1 MKEKPSAPTIKP
13 GRVVGKTRSCPL
25 STHTLQTL
33 IKMAVVCYR
42 HWFSL
47 SQSLRLAF
55 LKRQKSNIQALR
67 SSKFAKYSQGCTHP
81 RPFSWMTH
89 SLRSQNNSKPSPC
102 VRLLKPT
109 MWSGRHFIFNVFH
122 LTILH
127 LLIVS
132 KITIQQSFYR
142 LFPTLPCKQFKLEWP
157 WTKKLKLKH
166 LHAVFAMLW
175 LLGILKISGF
185 VFVRI

>member
-1 MKEKPSAPTIKP
+1 MLSSLVFTII
-13 GRVVGKTRSCPL
+13 VFE
-25 STHTLQTL
+25 
-33 IKMAVVCYR
+33 I
-42 HWFSL
+42 SL
-47 SQSLRLAF
+47 SQAPE
-55 LKRQKSNIQALR
+55 KNIQALR
-67 SSKFAKYSQGCTHP
+67 SFKFAKYSQGCTHP

-127 LLIVS
+127 LAIVS
-132 KITIQQSFYR
+132 KITLQQSFYR
-142 LFPTLPCKQFKLEWP
+142 LFPTLPCKQFKSEWP
-157 WTKKLKLKH
+157 WTKKLKLKY

>member
-1 MKEKPSAPTIKP
+1 MLSSLVFTII
-13 GRVVGKTRSCPL
+13 VFE
-25 STHTLQTL
+25 
-33 IKMAVVCYR
+33 I
-42 HWFSL
+42 SL
-47 SQSLRLAF
+47 SQAPEKQYSSIEKFQICKIFPRLHPP
-55 LKRQKSNIQALR
+55 QALQLND
-67 SSKFAKYSQGCTHP
+67 S
-81 RPFSWMTH
+81 
-89 SLRSQNNSKPSPC
+89 SLRSQNNSKPSPW

-142 LFPTLPCKQFKLEWP
+142 LFPTLLCKQFKLEWP